1 GDGSGQTYW
10 QLYRIGVDGDGY
22 RKLADLK
29 SEARMSW
36 SGDGSILF
44 LQQNNPEPI
53 SVPRNGNDPE
63 VRSVAGCVPNS
74 SGGNVCSPDGLHVIK
89 GRSIYVELSAL
100 DNVSSFL
107 AKRQ

>member
-1 GDGSGQTYW
+1 MAIESSRILTRGQ
-10 QLYRIGVDGDGY
+10 L
-22 RKLADLK
+22 
-29 SEARMSW
+29 EAKVSW
-36 SGDGSILF
+36 SVDGSILF
-44 LQQNNPEPI
+44 LEQNKAESI

-74 SGGNVCSPDGLHVIK
+74 SGRQLSRSPDGLHVIK
-89 GRSIYVELSAL
+89 GRGIHTVAAITL